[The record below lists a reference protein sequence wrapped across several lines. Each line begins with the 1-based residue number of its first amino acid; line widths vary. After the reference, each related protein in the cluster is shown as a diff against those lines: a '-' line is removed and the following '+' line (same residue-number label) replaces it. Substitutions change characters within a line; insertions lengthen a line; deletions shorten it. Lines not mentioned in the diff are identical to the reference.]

1 MFQNQNKTVGT
12 VSRSARKWYQ
22 CSRLGGSSAG
32 RQKLGHTESSFG
44 TPKGTSGTGSRHRRV
59 GSTSEARS
67 QAQTICRS
75 TQNSDKKVQTQ
86 RAQLI
91 ALAKQSGQFSR
102 APCGILTWWLQSHIN
117 TKAGAVYPPRRN
129 IVRIIS

>member
-1 MFQNQNKTVGT
+1 
-12 VSRSARKWYQ
+12 
-22 CSRLGGSSAG
+22 
-32 RQKLGHTESSFG
+32 
-44 TPKGTSGTGSRHRRV
+44 RV

-129 IVRIIS
+129 IVRIISNSCSLLLLFRFPLSPTQFLRLRDASPRGRRQPTFAPKRSCNSPPAAADRIQLANH